1 MVHAMSADESQFQR
15 DVRPLGWLIPCIG
28 SIAIVTGIATG
39 LSSYLSLANLAFLFL
54 LPVIF
59 VAGRHGL
66 IHGLITAAASTLAFN
81 FFLVP
86 PLHTLQITDADNLAT
101 LAILFAVAFAASHFA
116 GQLQSQAHLARRKAA
131 ESEALADLSTT
142 LGQQTSEADM
152 HQCLAKALAR
162 EAGCLVSVDPAD
174 EALQDLEKSSPID
187 LSAAQWALAHGD
199 AAGRGTLTLSSADR
213 LFLATGGDAGR
224 DLLVQF
230 WRPDTL
236 PPVPASRLA
245 FVRAMARCCGEAIAR
260 LAVAEAQ
267 RALQLRT
274 EQDAMRDAL
283 LASFGHDTRTPLTT
297 IRSGLAALKGDPSN
311 LAALDAAQEGAE
323 RLEWLFSNLVDLA
336 RIRAGAITL
345 RLEAVDLTDAI
356 ASALDALK
364 RQTAQ
369 RVLAL
374 EIPQTLP
381 LVRSDERLLHHIIV
395 NLVDNACK
403 FSPVGGDVQIV
414 IEHKVDGLSLIVL
427 DSGPGLESGQ
437 IADLFQPFSR
447 GQNGLSAPGTGL
459 GLAIVA
465 GYAKALGLV
474 VTAGNRNDRAGAEFR
489 LFFPASGH
497 ASQIAET

>member
-1 MVHAMSADESQFQR
+1 
-15 DVRPLGWLIPCIG
+15 
-28 SIAIVTGIATG
+28 
-39 LSSYLSLANLAFLFL
+39 
-54 LPVIF
+54 
-59 VAGRHGL
+59 
-66 IHGLITAAASTLAFN
+66 
-81 FFLVP
+81 
-86 PLHTLQITDADNLAT
+86 
-101 LAILFAVAFAASHFA
+101 
-116 GQLQSQAHLARRKAA
+116 
-131 ESEALADLSTT
+131 
-142 LGQQTSEADM
+142 
-152 HQCLAKALAR
+152 
-162 EAGCLVSVDPAD
+162 
-174 EALQDLEKSSPID
+174 
-187 LSAAQWALAHGD
+187 
-199 AAGRGTLTLSSADR
+199 
-213 LFLATGGDAGR
+213 
-224 DLLVQF
+224 
-230 WRPDTL
+230 
-236 PPVPASRLA
+236 
-245 FVRAMARCCGEAIAR
+245 
-260 LAVAEAQ
+260 
-267 RALQLRT
+267 
-274 EQDAMRDAL
+274 MRDAL